1 MPVASCTVHSFLSR
15 WLWLAAVACCLLPLT
30 VGASSGSIPAVVLV
44 APEAV
49 RPLLARHFKLPEQLL
64 RNEAERSLLLR
75 RAQEEI
81 PALLQTE
88 GYFSAQVSLLR
99 VQTSGTV
106 ELTVAPGVRTQVAAV
121 TIEFRGD
128 LNGPGEERAQRRARL
143 LAGWKLPVGQAFT
156 SAAWEDAKTALLAEV
171 AARDYATALIAES
184 AARVEPQAAR
194 AEVRVVVDSGP
205 RYVFGATT
213 IRGLERYAPD
223 MVLRYATF
231 REGEPYRRG
240 ALLDW
245 QRSLQTL
252 AQFSSVV
259 ARLDTERAEGDEVKH
274 APVVLDVN
282 EALSRKVGLGLGYS
296 TNHGWRSELN
306 YTSHNFLE
314 RAWSLTGG
322 LTLERDRQGVTVGID
337 TLPNP
342 QGFRVQWAG
351 GAERTRVQGLETRRD
366 RLSVARSQGR
376 GFIEN
381 SLGLNWQQE
390 QRLPEGG
397 VRETDQA
404 LVLDWRWGR
413 RTVDDPLF
421 PLRGELTE
429 FRFGVAGRAF
439 FSDQDFTRS
448 YLRHQ
453 AWIPLSERDVLAL
466 RVEGGYT
473 AAKSRLGIPQEY
485 LFRVGG
491 TQTVRGFAY
500 QSLGFKEGNA
510 IVGGRAMMTASAEY
524 THWFNDWGL
533 AAFTDVGD
541 AADTAP
547 ELQLK
552 SAYGAGLRWRSPV
565 GPLALDWAR
574 GEGQP
579 ASRVH
584 FSIAVAF

>member
-1 MPVASCTVHSFLSR
+1 ML
-15 WLWLAAVACCLLPLT
+15 LLGLLPLPT
-30 VGASSGSIPAVVLV
+30 VAASSSIPATLLV

-49 RPLLARHFKLPEQLL
+49 RPLLTRHFKLPEQLL
-64 RNEAERSLLLR
+64 RNEAERSLFLR

-88 GYFSAQVSLLR
+88 GYFSAQVTLLK
-99 VQTSGTV
+99 VQSSGTV
-106 ELTVAPGVRTQVAAV
+106 ELAVEPGTRTLVSSV
-121 TIEFRGD
+121 VIEFRGD

-143 LAGWKLPVGQAFT
+143 LAAWRLPVGRPFT
-156 SAAWEDAKTALLAEV
+156 SAAWDEAKTALLGEV
-171 AARDYATALIAES
+171 AAHDYATARIAES
-184 AARVEPQAAR
+184 AARVDPATVC
-194 AEVRVVVDSGP
+194 AELRVVLDSGP
-205 RYVFGATT
+205 PYVFGPIS
-213 IRGLERYAPD
+213 IRGLERYPPE

-231 REGEPYRRG
+231 REGTPYRRG

-259 ARLDTERAEGDEVKH
+259 ARLDTDHAEGGEVRR

-282 EALSRKVGLGLGYS
+282 EALSRKVGVGVGYS

-306 YTSHNFLE
+306 YSSYNFLD
-314 RAWSLTGG
+314 RAWSLTSG
-322 LTLERDRQGVTVGID
+322 LTLEQDRQGLTVGID
-337 TLPNP
+337 TLPDP

-366 RLSVARSQGR
+366 KLSVARSQGR

-421 PLRGELTE
+421 PTRGELTE
-429 FRFGVAGRAF
+429 VRIGVAGRAF

-448 YLRHQ
+448 YLHHQ
-453 AWIPLSERDVLAL
+453 SWLPLSERDVLSL

-500 QSLGFKEGNA
+500 QSLGFREGNA
-510 IVGGRAMMTASAEY
+510 IVGGRAMLTASVEY
-524 THWFNDWGL
+524 THWFNNWGL
-533 AAFTDVGD
+533 AAFADAGD

-552 SAYGAGLRWRSPV
+552 SAYGGGLRWRSPV
-565 GPLALDWAR
+565 GPLALDLAR

-579 ASRVH
+579 ENRIH